1 MNVSP
6 IVPGR
11 VSIVIPAYNCATTV
25 AATIESCLAQTYRD
39 VEIFVVNDGSN
50 DRTAEVLRTFGQ
62 KITIIDKS
70 NGGVAAS
77 RNVGTVTA
85 SGEFVVWMDHDDLM
99 APDRVRL
106 QVKVLTSDPSIELVS
121 SDFSAFTTVEAD
133 FEHSHI
139 ASYYSAVRRLGGLD
153 RIYSQARV
161 IEEGTVP
168 GDQAF
173 TVRSGQIYESLLS
186 GNFVHPPTV
195 MVRRSVFDRAGYF
208 DETLTYNSEYDL
220 VVRIA
225 RVGCVAYIDAPLLRY
240 RRSETQLSH
249 CPAGGK
255 IPLETVR
262 VLEKVR
268 RDDPAMYASHSSLF
282 RHRFAEQFI
291 DAADLIGP
299 SDRLR
304 AFRLLIR
311 GLRYKLLF
319 SAALHALGRIVVP
332 RFAVKALKRM
342 WRNVALAF
350 PLSFTFVEEE
360 SLFSAI
366 EMKGFFGWAVA
377 FY

>member
-1 MNVSP
+1 MSVPP

-11 VSIVIPAYNCATTV
+11 VSIVIPAYNCAATV
-25 AATIESCLAQTYRD
+25 AATVESCLAQTYRD

-50 DRTAEVLRTFGQ
+50 DRTAEVLRTFGR
-62 KITIIDKS
+62 KITVIDKS

-77 RNVGTVTA
+77 RNVGTVAA

-99 APDRVRL
+99 VPDRVRM
-106 QVKVLTSDPSIELVS
+106 QVEVLRSDPSIELVS

-133 FEHSHI
+133 YEYSHI
-139 ASYYSAVRRLGGLD
+139 ASYYSAVRRLGGLE

-161 IEEGTVP
+161 IEAGLLP
-168 GDQAF
+168 GERSF
-173 TVRSGQIYESLLS
+173 TVRCGQVCESLLS

-195 MVRRSVFDRAGYF
+195 MVRHSVFDRTGYF

-220 VVRIA
+220 VLRIA
-225 RVGCVAYIDAPLLRY
+225 RVGRVAYIDAPLLRY

-268 RDDPAMYASHSSLF
+268 RDDPAMYASHPSLF
-282 RHRFAEQFI
+282 RLRFAAQFI

-299 SDRLR
+299 SDRVR
-304 AFRLLIR
+304 AFRLLLR
-311 GLRYKLLF
+311 GLRYKIVF
-319 SAALHALGRIVVP
+319 GAALHALGRIVVP
-332 RFAVKALKRM
+332 RFVVRAIKSV
-342 WRNVALAF
+342 WRNLAMVF
-350 PLSFTFVEEE
+350 PLSFTFIEEE
-360 SLFSAI
+360 SLLAAN
-366 EMKGFFGWAVA
+366 EMQGYFGWAVA